1 MPSISKRQ
9 SATPLFDYCF
19 GKNQDTVDNTVK
31 DVDRNQSTLDTA
43 KLPSYDKVQAL
54 HDEGLECAQYL
65 FERGMQV
72 CDQTGKY
79 EPIKIETA
87 ISFLAK
93 AAMLGLEKAD
103 RMLVLW
109 YECSNP
115 TLNIR
120 KFPKTATRWLTI
132 AAARYEECVCV
143 ERYLRVD
150 QPQIDS
156 KEPTKTAH
164 YDDDYLNDWSNK
176 ILKKMGL

>member
-1 MPSISKRQ
+1 MTSISKHKQQ

-19 GKNQDTVDNTVK
+19 GKNH
-31 DVDRNQSTLDTA
+31 DVTDDSKSVTSSTLDTA

-54 HDEGLECAQYL
+54 HDEGMECAEYL
-65 FERGMQV
+65 FERAMQA
-72 CDQTGKY
+72 CNRTGKY
-79 EPIKIETA
+79 KPINPETA
-87 ISFLAK
+87 IKFLTK

-103 RMLVLW
+103 RMFLLW

-115 TLNIR
+115 DLNI
-120 KFPKTATRWLTI
+120 KKHPNAALRWLTL
-132 AAARYEECVCV
+132 AAERYKECACI
-143 ERYLRVD
+143 ERYLRVE